1 MKVASILKG
10 HALFSNFSIEEVS
23 QISGFSEKKRYRKHE
38 VVFSYG
44 EKADYV
50 FILLEGSVL
59 LHLPAKPEEFRIVIS
74 KVTAG
79 DLFGLSSLLG
89 SEHYILEAQCADLAD
104 ILVVDAK
111 KFRNLLEKDSTA
123 GFIIMNEVASTYFNR
138 YIEILKRFQGIVSQ
152 IPLITNV

>member
-10 HALFSNFSIEEVS
+10 HALFSNFSIEEVN

-104 ILVVDAK
+104 ILVIDA
-111 KFRNLLEKDSTA
+111 RNSEPLGERSTA

-138 YIEILKRFQGIVSQ
+138 YIEILKRFQGIVTQ

>member
-10 HALFSNFSIEEVS
+10 HALFSNFSIEEVN

-104 ILVVDAK
+104 ILVIDAK

-138 YIEILKRFQGIVSQ
+138 YIEILKRFQGIVTQ

>member
-1 MKVASILKG
+1 MKVVSILKG
-10 HALFSNFSIEEVS
+10 HALFSNFSIEEVN

-38 VVFSYG
+38 VVFSYA
-44 EKADYV
+44 EKANYV
-50 FILLEGSVL
+50 FVLLEGSVL

-104 ILVVDAK
+104 ILVIDAK
-111 KFRNLLEKDSTA
+111 KFRSLLEKDPTA

-138 YIEILKRFQGIVSQ
+138 YIEILNRFQGIVTQ

>member
-10 HALFSNFSIEEVS
+10 HALFSNFSIEEVN

-44 EKADYV
+44 EKANYFFV
-50 FILLEGSVL
+50 LLEGSVW

-89 SEHYILEAQCADLAD
+89 SEHYILEAKCADLAD
-104 ILVVDAK
+104 ILVIDAK

-138 YIEILKRFQGIVSQ
+138 YIEILKRFQGIVTQ

>member
-111 KFRNLLEKDSTA
+111 KFRNLLEKDPTA